1 MTSKKVEYIG
11 EYNKENYKTFL
22 LRIRKSEEEI
32 LNKLESVLNKNGYIT
47 GLILDD
53 IKPEIFTI
61 KQIKERIKP
70 VIEKHHI
77 KDVYLF
83 GSYARGEATRDSDVD
98 IYCDK
103 GDVDTLFKMSSLK
116 EELENV
122 LNKKVDIVTIGSQM
136 HDYFRQQ
143 LEEDK
148 IKIC

>member
-22 LRIRKSEEEI
+22 LRIKKSEEEI

-47 GLILDD
+47 GLILND
-53 IKPEIFTI
+53 IKPETLTI

-70 VIEKHHI
+70 VINKHHI

-103 GDVDTLFKMSSLK
+103 GDADTLFKMSSLK
-116 EELENV
+116 EELENA
-122 LNKKVDIVTIGSQM
+122 LNKNVDIVTIGSQM
-136 HDYFRQQ
+136 HDYFKKQ
-143 LEEDK
+143 LEEDM

>member
-1 MTSKKVEYIG
+1 MTSKKIEYIG

-22 LRIRKSEEEI
+22 LRIKKSKKEI
-32 LNKLESVLNKNGYIT
+32 LDKLESVLNKNGYIT

-53 IKPEIFTI
+53 INPEILTI

-103 GDVDTLFKMSSLK
+103 GDADTLFKMSSLK
-116 EELENV
+116 EELENA
-122 LNKKVDIVTIGSQM
+122 LNKIVDIVTIGSQID
-136 HDYFRQQ
+136 DYFKKQ
-143 LEEDK
+143 LEEDM
-148 IKIC
+148 IKIY

>member
-22 LRIRKSEEEI
+22 LRIKKSEEEI

-53 IKPEIFTI
+53 INPEILTI

-103 GDVDTLFKMSSLK
+103 GDADTLFKMSSLK

-136 HDYFRQQ
+136 HDYFKKQ
-143 LEEDK
+143 LEEDM